1 MLGRLTVLAC
11 LLALGIAAPAHAA
24 TLTASTTERGW
35 VSLTV
40 VGSAGEKVE
49 LAELDGRRRVPVGSV
64 TLRRRTALLRHASR
78 WRCDRFV
85 RQFQASS
92 AQGVTT
98 SDPVR
103 TPSCARRLALSV
115 RHSGRRVA
123 VRVTDRFGV
132 GDAAADLCTARPG
145 GSRDCRK
152 IRIAPGK
159 KSREFGYA
167 AEPGLWPAA
176 VGTAWGQHLF
186 TQKYV
191 RPTGAVRLLATGDS
205 MIEYVDMALKNRLGK
220 RGFKVKS
227 DSRISTGISKP
238 FLLDWPAHAK
248 RQARSRPDVTV
259 VFIGAND
266 GFSFGDTDCC
276 GQAWVDAYAAR
287 VRRMMLT
294 YSRERRGLVYWL
306 TLPAARPAQWHDVYP
321 AVNRAIFAGAAS
333 LAGAAHVVDLAKTFT
348 PGGRF
353 RSSMRWRGRRTTV
366 RQGDGI
372 HLSLAGASIAAS
384 LIERAMRADGAI
396 D

>member
-1 MLGRLTVLAC
+1 MLGRLTALASI
-11 LLALGIAAPAHAA
+11 LALGIAVPAHAA

-40 VGSAGEKVE
+40 AGSDGEKVD
-49 LAELDGRRRVPVGSV
+49 LAELDGQRQVPVGSV
-64 TLRRRTALLRHASR
+64 TVQGRKAVLRHAAR

-85 RQFQASS
+85 RHFQASS

-98 SDPVR
+98 SQPVR
-103 TPSCARRLALSV
+103 TPSCARRLALTV

-132 GDAAADLCTARPG
+132 GDVAADLCTASPG
-145 GSRDCRK
+145 RSRDCRRL
-152 IRIAPGK
+152 RIAPGTRFRQF
-159 KSREFGYA
+159 SYA
-167 AEPGLWPAA
+167 ASPGLWPAA
-176 VGTAWGQHLF
+176 VATAWGQRLF
-186 TQKYV
+186 TQEYV
-191 RPTGAVRLLATGDS
+191 RPTADMRLLATGDS
-205 MIEYVDMALKNRLGK
+205 MIEYVDLALKKHLGK
-220 RGFKVKS
+220 HGFRVKS
-227 DSRISTGISKP
+227 DPRISTGISKP

-248 RQARSRPDVTV
+248 RQVRSRPDVTV

-294 YSRERRGLVYWL
+294 YSRDRRGLVYWL

-321 AVNRAIFAGAAS
+321 AVNRAIFAAAAS

-353 RSSMRWRGRRTTV
+353 RSSMRWKGRRMTV

-372 HLSLAGASIAAS
+372 HLSLAGASIAES
-384 LIERAMRADGAI
+384 LIERAMRGDGAI
-396 D
+396 G